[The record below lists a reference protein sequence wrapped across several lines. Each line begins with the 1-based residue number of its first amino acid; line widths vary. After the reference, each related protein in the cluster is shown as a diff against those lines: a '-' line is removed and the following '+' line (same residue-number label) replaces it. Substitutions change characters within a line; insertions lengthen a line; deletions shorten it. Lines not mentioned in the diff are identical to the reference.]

1 MPLATDISSCAVLLA
16 DARYGQC
23 RSIIGYINGCCS
35 SAMICAR
42 PVVAPVVTESGV
54 TVEYSWCAQH
64 KAAYMHDP
72 ANPVRIP
79 TYCR

>member
-1 MPLATDISSCAVLLA
+1 MKLALDISSCAVLLA

-35 SAMICAR
+35 SAMVCAL
-42 PVVAPVVTESGV
+42 PVAAPVVTARGV
-54 TVEYSWCAQH
+54 TVAYSWCPIH
-64 KAAYMHDP
+64 KGLYMHDP

-79 TYCR
+79 AHCR